1 VQRVPSRISRS
12 APPAAA
18 APAPTASSV
27 PSERANG
34 PVAGFVASR
43 SATGTK
49 TDTPLIETPQSVSV
63 VTADQISA
71 LGARTPSEA
80 LRYTAGVQVER
91 FGGDPRFDWIK
102 IRGFDVNEY
111 MDGLQLPKGN
121 YAWSR
126 IDPYGLERIE
136 VLKGPASVLYG
147 QSPPGGL
154 VNFVTKKPLDEARNE
169 VRIGG
174 GSYGRVETQF
184 DFTGPANADKT
195 VLYRIV
201 GSGRISD
208 TIVDYVNED
217 HFYIAPSLTFRPTE
231 DTTLTVLGHYGFDDT
246 KSLQF
251 LPSQGTLYVNP
262 FGRIPRSRFLGEP
275 GYDNFRREEFSIG
288 YQFEHRFN
296 DAVTIRQNLRYGGV
310 DVDLPVI
317 RGFGFPR
324 VDGMVDYRNVTRR
337 IVRFDDSIT
346 GFTVDNQLQVKGET
360 GPLSHTILAG
370 IDYRIFDTGFA
381 TRNSLL
387 TPNFDVFFPVYGRPL
402 PNPALTARISQ
413 SLEQTGIYL
422 QDQIKLDSWVLML
435 SVRQDWLNN
444 KTSDQVVG
452 RIIDQPADAFTYRA
466 GLLYNFD
473 NGLAPYVSYSTLFQP
488 AVGVGAGN
496 SPPSLGTTGAGA
508 PFVPT
513 TGDQIEGGVKYQI
526 PGTSTLFTASVFRLN
541 QDNVLVAD
549 ATNVGRQRQL
559 GAARAEGF
567 EFEGKAMLADG
578 LDFVSAYS
586 YLETKQN
593 RTSIL
598 AQLGKELPATP
609 MHQAAGFLNY
619 TFPGG
624 PLMGLSLGG
633 GVRYVGSSWGD
644 LPNTIRIPSYT
655 LVDAAIRYDLA
666 ALWPAMKGAQI
677 SVNATNLFDKRF
689 VSTCG
694 DLNTCYYGPPRQVL
708 ASFSYRW

>member
-1 VQRVPSRISRS
+1 MPSRVARS

-18 APAPTASSV
+18 PAAPAINPARA
-27 PSERANG
+27 ERANG

-43 SATGTK
+43 SGTGTK

-126 IDPYGLERIE
+126 IDPYGVERIE

-195 VLYRIV
+195 VLYRLV

-208 TIVDYVNED
+208 TIVDYVNDD
-217 HFYIAPSLTFRPTE
+217 HIYIAPSLTFRPTE
-231 DTTLTVLGHYGFDDT
+231 DTTLTVLGHYGLDDT

-251 LPSQGTLYVNP
+251 LPSQGTLYANP
-262 FGRIPRSRFLGEP
+262 FGRIPRRRFLGEP

-296 DAVTIRQNLRYGGV
+296 EALTVRQNLRYGAV
-310 DVDLPVI
+310 DVELPVI
-317 RGFGFPR
+317 RGFGFPSAGGR
-324 VDGMVDYRNVTRR
+324 VTDYQNATRR
-337 IVRFDDSIT
+337 IVRFDDRIT
-346 GFTVDNQLQVKGET
+346 GFTVDNQVQLKGDT
-360 GPLSHTILAG
+360 GPLSHTVLAG
-370 IDYRIFDTGFA
+370 LDYRIFNTDFA
-381 TRNSLL
+381 TRNSPL
-387 TPNFDVFFPVYGRPL
+387 TPNFNVFAPIYGRAL
-402 PNPALTARISQ
+402 PIPALTARNAQ
-413 SLEQTGIYL
+413 ELEQTGIYI
-422 QDQIKLDSWVLML
+422 QDQIKYDRWVLML
-435 SVRQDWLNN
+435 SGRQDWLSN
-444 KTSDQVVG
+444 KTNNQFARTSV
-452 RIIDQPADAFTYRA
+452 DQPADAFTYRA

-473 NGLAPYVSYSTLFQP
+473 FGLSPYVSYSTLFQP

-496 SPPSLGTTGAGA
+496 SPPSLGTTAAGA

-526 PGTSTLFTASVFRLN
+526 PGTATLFTASVFRLN

-549 ATNVGRQRQL
+549 TLNPGRQRQL
-559 GAARAEGF
+559 GAARVEGF
-567 EFEGKAMLADG
+567 EFEGKTTLMEG

-619 TFPGG
+619 TFQGG
-624 PLMGLSLGG
+624 PLLGLSLGG

-644 LPNTIRIPSYT
+644 LPNTIRVPSYT

-666 ALWPAMKGAQI
+666 ALWPAMRGAQI

-689 VSTCG
+689 ISTCG

>member
-1 VQRVPSRISRS
+1 MPSRVARS

-18 APAPTASSV
+18 PAAPAINPARA
-27 PSERANG
+27 ERANG

-43 SATGTK
+43 SGTGTK

-126 IDPYGLERIE
+126 IDPYGVERIE

-154 VNFVTKKPLDEARNE
+154 VNFVTKKPLDEAHNE

-195 VLYRIV
+195 VLYRLV

-208 TIVDYVNED
+208 TIVDYVNDD
-217 HFYIAPSLTFRPTE
+217 HIYIAPSLTFRPTE
-231 DTTLTVLGHYGFDDT
+231 DTTLTVLGHYGLDDT

-251 LPSQGTLYVNP
+251 LPSQGTLYANP

-296 DAVTIRQNLRYGGV
+296 EALTVRQNLRYGAV
-310 DVDLPVI
+310 DVELPVI
-317 RGFGFPR
+317 RGFGFPSAGGR
-324 VDGMVDYRNVTRR
+324 VTDYQNATRR
-337 IVRFDDSIT
+337 IVRFDDRVT
-346 GFTVDNQLQVKGET
+346 GFTVDNQVELKGET
-360 GPLSHTILAG
+360 GPLSHTVLAG
-370 IDYRIFDTGFA
+370 LDYRVFNTDFA
-381 TRNSLL
+381 TRNSPLA
-387 TPNFDVFFPVYGRPL
+387 PNFNVFAPIYGRVL
-402 PNPALTARISQ
+402 PVPALTARNAQ
-413 SLEQTGIYL
+413 ELEQTGLYI
-422 QDQIKLDSWVLML
+422 QDQIKFDRWVLML
-435 SVRQDWLNN
+435 SGRQDWLSN
-444 KTSDQVVG
+444 KTNNQFARTSV
-452 RIIDQPADAFTYRA
+452 DQPADAFTYRA

-473 NGLAPYVSYSTLFQP
+473 FGLSPYVSYSTLFQP

-496 SPPSLGTTGAGA
+496 SPPGLGTTAAGA

-513 TGDQIEGGVKYQI
+513 TGDQIEGGLKYQI

-549 ATNVGRQRQL
+549 TLNPGRQRQL
-559 GAARAEGF
+559 GAARVEGF
-567 EFEGKAMLADG
+567 EFEGKTTLTEG

-619 TFPGG
+619 TFQGG
-624 PLMGLSLGG
+624 PLLGLSLGG

-689 VSTCG
+689 ISTCG